1 MFGDRYH
8 AEKESKHRTE
18 IGGGWC
24 KEAEEDLT
32 EKEVLHKD
40 RNEAVPR
47 RRGSEH
53 VETWK
58 GVQAEELQTPSPQV
72 GSVPG
77 EFEAPVAG
85 GV

>member
-1 MFGDRYH
+1 MHPGG
-8 AEKESKHRTE
+8 ES
-18 IGGGWC
+18 GGGAAGSGR
-24 KEAEEDLT
+24 ELVEESQWEQKKGPHGIWAPKVALLT
-32 EKEVLHKD
+32 DHT
-40 RNEAVPR
+40 R

-53 VETWK
+53 VETRK
-58 GVQAEELQTPSPQV
+58 GVQAEELQTPSPQA

>member
-8 AEKESKHRTE
+8 AEKESKHRIE

-32 EKEVLHKD
+32 EKEVLYKD

-53 VETWK
+53 VETRK
-58 GVQAEELQTPSPQV
+58 GVQAEELQTPSPQA